1 MIDFSAYKIENVK
14 DFTKYI
20 YTFYS
25 TMVANSVKLVYEGE
39 ITHQITKALTALA
52 ESQMITD
59 DESTVTQKKV
69 FHVIVE
75 CLQNITK
82 HADVISDMDEN
93 GRTGKGIFVVIK
105 DSENYNI
112 TSGNVIA
119 KNKIPFL
126 STLLE
131 NINNTDKEGLKELYK
146 TQIKEGRIS
155 EKGGAGLGLIDMARK
170 SGNKLDFNI
179 MEINNDFSFFILTA
193 KVSREL

>member
-1 MIDFSAYKIENVK
+1 MIDFSSYKIENVN

-82 HADVISDMDEN
+82 HADVISEKDEN

-105 DSENYNI
+105 EDTNYI
-112 TSGNVIA
+112 ISSGNIISN
-119 KNKIPFL
+119 NKIPII
-126 STLLE
+126 SGLLKS
-131 NINNTDKEGLKELYK
+131 INSTDKDGLKELYK

-170 SGNKLDFNI
+170 SGNKLEFNI
-179 MEINNDFSFFILTA
+179 QEINSNFSFFILTA

>member
-1 MIDFSAYKIENVK
+1 MIDFSAYKIKSIE

-52 ESQMITD
+52 ESQMISD

-82 HADVISDMDEN
+82 HADVLETDEN
-93 GRTGKGIFVVIK
+93 GKTGKGIFVVIK
-105 DSENYNI
+105 ESDKYIIS
-112 TSGNVIA
+112 SGNVISN
-119 KNKIPFL
+119 KKIPGL
-126 STLLE
+126 KKLLE
-131 NINNTDKEGLKELYK
+131 SINSTDKDGLKELYK

-170 SGNKLDFNI
+170 SGNKLEFNI
-179 MEINNDFSFFILTA
+179 MEVNPDFSFFILTA

>member
-93 GRTGKGIFVVIK
+93 GRTGKGIFVIIK

-119 KNKIPFL
+119 KNKISFL

-170 SGNKLDFNI
+170 SGNKLEFNI
-179 MEINNDFSFFILTA
+179 MDINNDFSFFILTA